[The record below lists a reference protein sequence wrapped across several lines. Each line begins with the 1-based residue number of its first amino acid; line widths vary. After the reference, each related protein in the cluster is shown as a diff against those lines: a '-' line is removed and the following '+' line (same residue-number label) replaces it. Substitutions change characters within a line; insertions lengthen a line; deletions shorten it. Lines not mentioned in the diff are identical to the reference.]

1 MKGFNQQPNQFRIE
15 YDEGKFLNLSLN
27 GMDPV
32 ATMFAQAGNLAQYTE
47 LMLHNTG
54 VDHAYN
60 SLFNEDGSVQ
70 DAYQKIDKSQMA
82 MITMAM
88 VLSFGENLTNSTFL
102 KGSSDLVND
111 IQNISKIMSG
121 DMSFS
126 TAGKRWSQKYAKA
139 FIPSGLKQVSKLSAL
154 LPDDSPLEFNDSYRK
169 ISTEWNTLIQS
180 QLKNTNLFNDIN
192 IFGKPIKPFG
202 FANMTELGVAERE
215 VLRVLP
221 KLSRTNNTIKRSYG
235 SLGAFQVSFP
245 MKDEEQAFYKTVA
258 GQNFTDTVLGLME
271 DEEYKTADI
280 TVQKGL
286 IRKALNLSRQ
296 DAMAQL
302 KSLGGPEQTYGESK
316 YARDIED
323 RAFDLMIDKYIKT
336 NDGDPIT
343 QPEVLEVID
352 TKSQEKQIN

>member
-1 MKGFNQQPNQFRIE
+1 
-15 YDEGKFLNLSLN
+15 
-27 GMDPV
+27 
-32 ATMFAQAGNLAQYTE
+32 
-47 LMLHNTG
+47 
-54 VDHAYN
+54 
-60 SLFNEDGSVQ
+60 
-70 DAYQKIDKSQMA
+70 
-82 MITMAM
+82 
-88 VLSFGENLTNSTFL
+88 
-102 KGSSDLVND
+102 
-111 IQNISKIMSG
+111 
-121 DMSFS
+121 
-126 TAGKRWSQKYAKA
+126 
-139 FIPSGLKQVSKLSAL
+139 
-154 LPDDSPLEFNDSYRK
+154 
-169 ISTEWNTLIQS
+169 
-180 QLKNTNLFNDIN
+180 
-192 IFGKPIKPFG
+192 
-202 FANMTELGVAERE
+202 
-215 VLRVLP
+215 
-221 KLSRTNNTIKRSYG
+221 
-235 SLGAFQVSFP
+235 